1 YCVPQCPDVSIAGA
15 RSDSDVMLCDRL
27 VSELA
32 DPLLAAALDVAAD
45 RAAGRLDLARGQA
58 TVGGGLQA
66 VLAEGHGVGAPAQ
79 ALVTALVLLAVLG
92 SLGLQHRRYL
102 ASRAGREGRSRS
114 PRSPRGLLASS
125 CFSCPTWAKS
135 KISPL

>member
-1 YCVPQCPDVSIAGA
+1 REPAQPH
-15 RSDSDVMLCDRL
+15 
-27 VSELA
+27 
-32 DPLLAAALDVAAD
+32 LAADLGVEAD
-45 RAAGRLDLARGQA
+45 GAAGRLELARGQA

-66 VLAEGHGVGAPAQ
+66 ALAEGLGVGAPAQ
-79 ALVTALVLLAVLG
+79 ALVTTLVLRAVLG
-92 SLGLQHRRYL
+92 SLGVQHRRYL